1 MNPCPPASFPHD
13 ADPATVP
20 ELRASGNR
28 SGDLWLTPLA
38 GGIDFP
44 SRAGQTRAR
53 SFKAAPDDQRTSL
66 FCIQRAAPYQAD
78 CVERK
83 EGIMV
88 RFVRLLAAAALAAA
102 LASAANAQGVPIEEG
117 PLDTGPLQSGPVH
130 ATPQKAKPR
139 QTALKKRA
147 KHAAAAPA
155 GRDITVHAR
164 PSYLTAGTQVP
175 VGSVGNG
182 YVYDTFNQS
191 TPIEGTFTGMRGRE
205 RLTDQF
211 GGAAAGWTLFK
222 F

>member
-1 MNPCPPASFPHD
+1 
-13 ADPATVP
+13 
-20 ELRASGNR
+20 
-28 SGDLWLTPLA
+28 
-38 GGIDFP
+38 
-44 SRAGQTRAR
+44 
-53 SFKAAPDDQRTSL
+53 
-66 FCIQRAAPYQAD
+66 
-78 CVERK
+78 
-83 EGIMV
+83 MV

-139 QTALKKRA
+139 QTVLKKRA
-147 KHAAAAPA
+147 KHAAAVPA

-211 GGAAAGWTLFK
+211 GGAAPGWTLFK